1 MRKLALAPTSLPEA
15 KPMEF
20 IAAAREADFD
30 GVGLR
35 LNRSPGLPFH
45 PVAENAALVREMKR
59 ALSDANLFVL
69 DILSFYLQPAT
80 DFAGFE
86 PALQLGAEMGAK
98 YAMVIGDDPD
108 WPRLSDNF
116 GRFCDQAGRVGL
128 SAVIEF
134 VAYRPL
140 ATLALAQRI
149 VAETGRQ
156 NAVICV
162 DPLHFARSGG
172 KPADVRGV
180 APKLLPY
187 MQLSD
192 GVLFPGEPPAQRK
205 APGER
210 RMPGEGTL
218 PLKELL
224 AAMPPGIPLSVE
236 VATAETSRMPPG
248 DWAKLVMDRTRRFLA
263 AHDR

>member
-20 IAAAREADFD
+20 IAAAREAGFD

-45 PVAENAALVREMKR
+45 PVVENAVLVREMKR

-69 DILSFYLQPAT
+69 DVLSFYLQPTT

-86 PALQLGAEMGAK
+86 PALQLGADMGAK

-128 SAVIEF
+128 SAAIEF

-156 NAVICV
+156 NAAICV

-172 KPADVRGV
+172 KPADVKGV

-192 GVLFPGEPPAQRK
+192 GGCSRASPRRSARRRASGACPARG
-205 APGER
+205 PC
-210 RMPGEGTL
+210 
-218 PLKELL
+218 
-224 AAMPPGIPLSVE
+224 
-236 VATAETSRMPPG
+236 
-248 DWAKLVMDRTRRFLA
+248 
-263 AHDR
+263 H